1 MSFTCRSAILLVN
14 LPNKLTYIICNN
26 SRMGFRKIIT
36 IILVLLLTSGMAN
49 CIYAQTNDS
58 IAKKKMR
65 QLFVRAYNNR
75 RNASCLPLA
84 DSLYQMAIAAHN
96 RQAEVDA
103 LNVRF
108 IYEFFQP
115 NNIANVEKQMKPLL
129 AKAEEYGMTNIYY
142 QTMTNKALYHLREH
156 RYLDAIAFIDKEIE
170 HARKH
175 FFFVLRSLIRT
186 SDALRRRSLRSVI
199 KEKSSFFFV
208 LRSLIRTFVG
218 RMKQAMIFAAGLG
231 TRLKPLTDT
240 MPKALVPVNGVP
252 LLDLIIRRLMA
263 QGYERFVVNVHHFA
277 QMIIDHV
284 AQQDYAPLV
293 RISDESDMLLDTGG
307 GLKKAATCFDDEQSP
322 ILIHN
327 VDILDNVCYDW
338 FARQHNDEDD
348 AVLLVS
354 ERKTKRYLLF
364 DNAMR
369 LMGWKNIET
378 GEIKSPYEY
387 IRRTGLSQH
396 GEPLNMYAF
405 SGIHSF
411 SPRLFRLME
420 RFPDKFSI
428 IDFYLS
434 ICHRAH
440 IYGCVKSDLKVL
452 DVGKLNALDEAEK
465 FLNNNK

>member
-1 MSFTCRSAILLVN
+1 MC
-14 LPNKLTYIICNN
+14 P
-26 SRMGFRKIIT
+26 
-36 IILVLLLTSGMAN
+36 
-49 CIYAQTNDS
+49 TNDS

-75 RNASCLPLA
+75 RNARCLPLA

-186 SDALRRRSLRSVI
+186 SDALRRRYLRSVI

>member
-1 MSFTCRSAILLVN
+1 
-14 LPNKLTYIICNN
+14 
-26 SRMGFRKIIT
+26 MGFRKIIT

-186 SDALRRRSLRSVI
+186 SDALRRRYLRSVI

>member
-1 MSFTCRSAILLVN
+1 
-14 LPNKLTYIICNN
+14 
-26 SRMGFRKIIT
+26 MGFRKIIT
-36 IILVLLLTSGMAN
+36 IILALLLTSGMAN
-49 CIYAQTNDS
+49 CICAQTNDS

-142 QTMTNKALYHLREH
+142 QTITNKALYHLREH